1 MTRLIWM
8 VIALF
13 ALFAVGLLAAC
24 SESGGGPAGTYEL
37 DKDGMMA
44 RFESTSETTMDSAQM
59 AMAKT
64 MISGL
69 NMTLT
74 LNPDGTAE
82 AEMSM
87 MGQTESKNG
96 TWSQKGDQLTLAFD
110 EEPKTVKWDGDRIEV
125 SEANGP
131 NIVLK
136 KKP

>member
-8 VIALF
+8 VF
-13 ALFAVGLLAAC
+13 ALFAVGLLAGC

-59 AMAKT
+59 AMVKT

-96 TWSQKGDQLTLAFD
+96 TWSQKGDQLTLTFD

>member
-8 VIALF
+8 VF
-13 ALFAVGLLAAC
+13 ALFAVGLLAGC
-24 SESGGGPAGTYEL
+24 SESRGGPAGTYEL

-96 TWSQKGDQLTLAFD
+96 TWSQKGDQLTLTFD